1 MTPDE
6 QSESTAAELGPRLEV
21 SVGHETFEPGWT
33 QVVLDARGGIE
44 VVCRLQGR
52 EPRHEEAKLDA
63 ERVVEI
69 IRTAED
75 QIAGAREGRRQG
87 LPDEP
92 RYHFEIRDGDRRQS
106 FDLWR
111 SELREH
117 PELERVVATLQEML
131 EKRTGGEI
139 LL

>member
-1 MTPDE
+1 VTPDE
-6 QSESTAAELGPRLEV
+6 QNESTATELEPRLEV
-21 SVGHETFEPGWT
+21 SVGHEAFEPGWT
-33 QVVLDARGGIE
+33 QVVLDARGGVE
-44 VVCRLQGR
+44 VVCRLEGS

-63 ERVVEI
+63 ERVVEM

-75 QIAGAREGRRQG
+75 QIAGAREGKRQG

-131 EKRTGGEI
+131 EERTSGEI

>member
-1 MTPDE
+1 VTPDE
-6 QSESTAAELGPRLEV
+6 QNESTAAELEPRLEV
-21 SVGHETFEPGWT
+21 SVGHEAFEPGWT
-33 QVVLDARGGIE
+33 QVVLDARGGVE
-44 VVCRLQGR
+44 VVCRLEGS

-63 ERVVEI
+63 ERVVEM

-75 QIAGAREGRRQG
+75 QIAGAREGKRQG

-131 EKRTGGEI
+131 EERTSGEI